1 MKIAIG
7 ADHRGFQYKE
17 AILSAF
23 PDIEW
28 VDVGCNGTERCDF
41 PTFAYK
47 VVDKIL
53 QKEVKRGI
61 VVCGS
66 GIGMSIASNRFKGIY
81 AALVWNTELAKLC
94 RQHNNSN
101 VLALPANFI
110 SVDQALEIIR
120 VWSEAE
126 FLGGHYQERVAMLDN
141 I

>member
-7 ADHRGFQYKE
+7 SDHRGFQYKD
-17 AILSAF
+17 AVVSAF

-41 PTFAYK
+41 PTFAHK

-53 QKEVKRGI
+53 QKEVQRGI
-61 VVCGS
+61 VICGS
-66 GIGMSIASNRFKGIY
+66 GIGMSIAANRFKGIY

-101 VLALPANFI
+101 VLALSANFI
-110 SVDQALEIIR
+110 SVDQAIEIVK
-120 VWSEAE
+120 VWYETE
-126 FLGGHYQERVAMLDN
+126 FLGGHYQTRVAMLDK